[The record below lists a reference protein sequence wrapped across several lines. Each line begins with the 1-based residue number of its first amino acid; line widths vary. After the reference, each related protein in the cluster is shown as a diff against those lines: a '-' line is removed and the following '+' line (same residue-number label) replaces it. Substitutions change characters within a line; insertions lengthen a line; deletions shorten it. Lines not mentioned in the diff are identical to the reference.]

1 METEAL
7 HRKKLHEEE
16 ILKIRRSNDDLH
28 ETQRNYE
35 EMIVNKNGMIEEQ
48 NKVIYELK
56 ESLNLLDNFNSR
68 WDEEEKLVQMMK
80 KKLMNRDKEMKLW

>member
-28 ETQRNYE
+28 ETLRNYE